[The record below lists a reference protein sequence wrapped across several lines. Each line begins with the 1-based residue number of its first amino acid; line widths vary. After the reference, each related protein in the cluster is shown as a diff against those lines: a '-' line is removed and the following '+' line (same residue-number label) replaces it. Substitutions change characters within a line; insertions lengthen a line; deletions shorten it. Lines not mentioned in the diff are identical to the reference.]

1 MGIEKQYIVK
11 AVDTLRFHL
20 SVGARL
26 KAVPVYGES
35 GCECNEQSKGE

>member
-20 SVGARL
+20 SVGARKKPPSL
-26 KAVPVYGES
+26 REVAMSVSELTEGL
-35 GCECNEQSKGE
+35 